1 MSEEQESID
10 DQNVTKINERSVRY
24 QQRYLALEELLEFA
38 VESGKLE
45 PPELAVEVKQ
55 LKQILFYTPIENLS
69 FEEICQA
76 EAQLEQYYT
85 KIAQLIRPVSLLTL
99 RATNENYQISRPW
112 WKAFFLGSGS
122 VGRNFFRQLFW
133 VAVLLVCIMFLRQY
147 MTLDEDV
154 KNSAFLKFIDPFLY
168 GALGALIYLY
178 KSLTE
183 RYINRTLH
191 PKELYTQ
198 WLRLFMGGL
207 VGGLLVNLLHI
218 LPNNEILNNAVSA
231 IVVGF
236 LAGYSV
242 EFFYNTLDKAI
253 NAITPYTTVAQPTVN
268 MTPQQIQIDNLT
280 KRLMEMN
287 NEADKETIRRLLEK
301 LV

>member
-1 MSEEQESID
+1 MSE
-10 DQNVTKINERSVRY
+10 DQSTKY

-45 PPELAVEVKQ
+45 PPELAVEVKK
-55 LKQILFYTPIENLS
+55 LKQIFFYTPIEDLNI
-69 FEEICQA
+69 EEICQA
-76 EAQLEQYYT
+76 EAKLEQYYT
-85 KIAQLIRPVSLLTL
+85 KIAQLISPVSLLTL
-99 RATNENYQISRPW
+99 RATNENYKIARPW
-112 WKAFFLGSGS
+112 WKTFFLGSGS

-133 VAVLLVCIMFLRQY
+133 VAIVLISIMFLRQY
-147 MTLDEDV
+147 MTIAEEN
-154 KNSAFLKFIDPFLY
+154 KHSEFLKFIDPFLY

-198 WLRLFMGGL
+198 WLRLFMGAL
-207 VGGLLVNLLHI
+207 VGGLLVNLLDI
-218 LPNNEILNNAVSA
+218 IPNNQIVNNAVSA

-253 NAITPYTTVAQPTVN
+253 NAITPYTTVIQPTAN
-268 MTPQQIQIDNLT
+268 MTPQQVQIDNLT
-280 KRLMEMN
+280 KRLMEMH

>member
-1 MSEEQESID
+1 MSE
-10 DQNVTKINERSVRY
+10 DQSTKY

-45 PPELAVEVKQ
+45 PPELAVEVKE
-55 LKQILFYTPIENLS
+55 LKQIFFYTPIKDLNI
-69 FEEICQA
+69 EEICQA
-76 EAQLEQYYT
+76 EAKLEQYYT
-85 KIAQLIRPVSLLTL
+85 KIAQLISPVSLLTL
-99 RATNENYQISRPW
+99 RATNENYKIARPW
-112 WKAFFLGSGS
+112 WKTFFLGSGS

-133 VAVLLVCIMFLRQY
+133 VAIVLISIMFLRQY
-147 MTLDEDV
+147 MTIAEEN
-154 KNSAFLKFIDPFLY
+154 KHSEFLKFIDPFLY

-198 WLRLFMGGL
+198 WLRLFMGAL
-207 VGGLLVNLLHI
+207 VGGLLVNLLDT
-218 LPNNEILNNAVSA
+218 LPNNDIVNNTVSA

-253 NAITPYTTVAQPTVN
+253 NAITPYTTVIQPTAN
-268 MTPQQIQIDNLT
+268 MTPQQVQIDNLT
-280 KRLMEMN
+280 KRLMEMH

>member
-1 MSEEQESID
+1 MSE
-10 DQNVTKINERSVRY
+10 DQSTKY

-55 LKQILFYTPIENLS
+55 LKQILFYTPIEDLNT
-69 FEEICQA
+69 EEICQA
-76 EAQLEQYYT
+76 EAKLEQYFT
-85 KIAQLIRPVSLLTL
+85 KIAQLISPVSLLTL
-99 RATNENYQISRPW
+99 RATNENYKIARPW
-112 WKAFFLGSGS
+112 WKTFFLGSGS
-122 VGRNFFRQLFW
+122 AGRNFFRQLFW
-133 VAVLLVCIMFLRQY
+133 VAVVLISLMFLRQY
-147 MTLDEDV
+147 MTIGEES
-154 KNSAFLKFIDPFLY
+154 KHSEFLKFIDPFLY

-198 WLRLFMGGL
+198 WLRLFMGAL
-207 VGGLLVNLLHI
+207 VGGLLVNLLDI
-218 LPNNEILNNAVSA
+218 LPNNDIVNNAVSA
-231 IVVGF
+231 IVIGF

-253 NAITPYTTVAQPTVN
+253 NAITPYTSVIQPAAN
-268 MTPQQIQIDNLT
+268 MTPQQIQVDNLT

-301 LV
+301 LI

>member
-1 MSEEQESID
+1 MSE
-10 DQNVTKINERSVRY
+10 DQSTKY

-38 VESGKLE
+38 VETGKLE

-55 LKQILFYTPIENLS
+55 LKQILFYTPIEDLNT
-69 FEEICQA
+69 EEICQA
-76 EAQLEQYYT
+76 EAKLEQYYT
-85 KIAQLIRPVSLLTL
+85 KIAQLISPVSLLTL
-99 RATNENYQISRPW
+99 RATNENYKIARPW
-112 WKAFFLGSGS
+112 WKTFFLGSGS

-133 VAVLLVCIMFLRQY
+133 VAIVLISIMFLRQY
-147 MTLDEDV
+147 MTIAEEN
-154 KNSAFLKFIDPFLY
+154 KHSEFLKFIDPFLY

-198 WLRLFMGGL
+198 WLRLFMGAL
-207 VGGLLVNLLHI
+207 VGGLLVNLLDT
-218 LPNNEILNNAVSA
+218 LPNNDIVNNTVSA

-253 NAITPYTTVAQPTVN
+253 NAITPYTTVAETTIN
-268 MTPQQIQIDNLT
+268 MTPQQVQIDNLT

>member
-99 RATNENYQISRPW
+99 RATNENYQIYRPW

-191 PKELYTQ
+191 PKELYTMVTFIYGRISWWIIGQ
-198 WLRLFMGGL
+198 F
-207 VGGLLVNLLHI
+207 
-218 LPNNEILNNAVSA
+218 
-231 IVVGF
+231 
-236 LAGYSV
+236 
-242 EFFYNTLDKAI
+242 
-253 NAITPYTTVAQPTVN
+253 ITHST
-268 MTPQQIQIDNLT
+268 
-280 KRLMEMN
+280 
-287 NEADKETIRRLLEK
+287 
-301 LV
+301 

>member
-1 MSEEQESID
+1 MSE
-10 DQNVTKINERSVRY
+10 DQSTKY

-45 PPELAVEVKQ
+45 PPELAIEVKK
-55 LKQILFYTPIENLS
+55 LKQIFFYTPIEDLNI
-69 FEEICQA
+69 EEICQA
-76 EAQLEQYYT
+76 EAKLEQYYT
-85 KIAQLIRPVSLLTL
+85 KIAQLISPVSLLTL
-99 RATNENYQISRPW
+99 RATNENYKIARPW
-112 WKAFFLGSGS
+112 WKTFFLGSGS

-133 VAVLLVCIMFLRQY
+133 VAIVLISIMFLRQY
-147 MTLDEDV
+147 MTIAEEN
-154 KNSAFLKFIDPFLY
+154 KHSEFLKFIDPFLY

-198 WLRLFMGGL
+198 WLRLFMGAL
-207 VGGLLVNLLHI
+207 VGGLLVNLLDT
-218 LPNNEILNNAVSA
+218 LPNNDIVNNTVSA

-253 NAITPYTTVAQPTVN
+253 NAITPYTTVIQPTAN
-268 MTPQQIQIDNLT
+268 MTPQQVQIDNLT
-280 KRLMEMN
+280 KRLMEMH

>member
-1 MSEEQESID
+1 MSEEQQSID
-10 DQNVTKINERSVRY
+10 DQSITNINERSARY
-24 QQRYLALEELLEFA
+24 QARYLALEELLEFA

-45 PPELAVEVKQ
+45 PLELAVEVKQ
-55 LKQILFYTPIENLS
+55 LKQILFYTPIEDLS
-69 FEEICQA
+69 FEKICKA

-85 KIAQLIRPVSLLTL
+85 KIAQLISPVSLLTL
-99 RATNENYQISRPW
+99 RATNENYQIVRPW
-112 WKAFFLGSGS
+112 WQALFLGAGS
-122 VGRNFFRQLFW
+122 AGRNFFRQLFW
-133 VAVLLVCIMFLRQY
+133 VAILLISLMFVRQY
-147 MTLDEDV
+147 MTLDTEA
-154 KNSAFLKFIDPFLY
+154 KHSEFLKFIEPFLY

-198 WLRLFMGGL
+198 WLRLFMGAL
-207 VGGLLVNLLHI
+207 VGGLLVNLLNVV
-218 LPNNEILNNAVSA
+218 PDNQMLNNAISS

-253 NAITPYTTVAQPTVN
+253 HAITPYTTLAQPTIN
-268 MTPQQIQIDNLT
+268 MTPQQVQIDNLT

>member
-1 MSEEQESID
+1 MSE
-10 DQNVTKINERSVRY
+10 DQSTKY

-45 PPELAVEVKQ
+45 PPELAVEIKQ
-55 LKQILFYTPIENLS
+55 LKQILFYTPIGDLNT
-69 FEEICQA
+69 EEICQA
-76 EAQLEQYYT
+76 EAKLEQYYT
-85 KIAQLIRPVSLLTL
+85 KIAQLISPVSLLTL
-99 RATNENYQISRPW
+99 RATNENYKIVRPW
-112 WKAFFLGSGS
+112 WKTLFLGSGS

-133 VAVLLVCIMFLRQY
+133 VAVVLISIMFLRQY
-147 MTLDEDV
+147 MTLGEES
-154 KNSAFLKFIDPFLY
+154 KPSEFLKFIDPFLY

-198 WLRLFMGGL
+198 WLRLFMGAL
-207 VGGLLVNLLHI
+207 VGGLLVNI
-218 LPNNEILNNAVSA
+218 LNIIPNNEFVNNAVSA

-253 NAITPYTTVAQPTVN
+253 HAITPYTTVIQPTAN

-287 NEADKETIRRLLEK
+287 NEADKQTIRRLLEK
-301 LV
+301 LI